1 MKPVFLSLAAIAILA
16 AATPAARAE
25 TPEEAVAYAFLG
37 LSGDAVLDRGKT
49 HLTWHKA
56 SDSPA
61 VFVGHGEG
69 GGKTYD
75 VTFTVTA
82 IDDCDFEI
90 QLAGPPA
97 MVRDGK
103 ALFARIDLAKIT
115 SVSAGEFQTTIE
127 GDGYCQTGTLNPNC
141 TLVHKPD
148 IFGKLDADKHARLV
162 GALPIA
168 ACRAGQ

>member
-1 MKPVFLSLAAIAILA
+1 MRWNLFALA
-16 AATPAARAE
+16 AAALVAAPALPALAE
-25 TPEEAVAYAFLG
+25 TREEAVAYAFLG
-37 LSGDAVLDRGKT
+37 LAGDAVLDRGKT

-82 IDDCDFEI
+82 FDDCDYEI
-90 QLAGPPA
+90 QLAGPPE

-103 ALFARIDLAKIT
+103 TLFAQIDLREIT
-115 SVSAGEFQTTIE
+115 SIAVGEFQTTIE
-127 GDGYCQTGTLNPNC
+127 GDGYCQTGALNPNC
-141 TLVHKPD
+141 TVVHTPD
-148 IFGKLDADKHARLV
+148 IFGKLDVEKHARLV
-162 GALPIA
+162 SELPIA
-168 ACRAGQ
+168 ACKD

>member
-1 MKPVFLSLAAIAILA
+1 MKPTLFAFA
-16 AATPAARAE
+16 AAALLAGSLPAWAE

-37 LSGDAVLDRGKT
+37 LAGDAVLDRGQT
-49 HLTWHKA
+49 HLTWRKA

-61 VFVGHGEG
+61 VFLGHGEG

-90 QLAGPPA
+90 QLAGPPQ

-103 ALFARIDLAKIT
+103 ALFAQIDLREIT
-115 SVSAGEFQTTIE
+115 SIAIGEFQTMIE
-127 GDGYCQTGTLNPNC
+127 GDGYCQTGALNPNC
-141 TLVHKPD
+141 TVVHSPD
-148 IFGKLDADKHARLV
+148 IFGKLDAGKHARLV
-162 GALPIA
+162 GQLPIA
-168 ACRAGQ
+168 ACKD